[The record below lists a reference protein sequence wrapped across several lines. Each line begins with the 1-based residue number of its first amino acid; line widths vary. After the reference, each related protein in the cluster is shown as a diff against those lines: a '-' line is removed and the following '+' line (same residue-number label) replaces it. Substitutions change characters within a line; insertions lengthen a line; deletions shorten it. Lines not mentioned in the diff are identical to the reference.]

1 MHDFR
6 LQPIMDI
13 TQGADAHGFEL
24 LAGARQRPRWLPHEW
39 IDWYE
44 GLAES
49 MRGKVPAKGRIFL
62 NINSEQA
69 CHPRIVDAIDQILLE
84 RPCVIEWT
92 EDVATCA
99 TIDRASQQIRRWRDR
114 GAMIAVDDI
123 GAGQDGIGRALAV
136 LPHYAK
142 IDCAILDRSRTAGPH
157 FLRSIRE
164 ILEGI
169 GCKVIIEGIE
179 NGDDLRYVK
188 EAGFQLV
195 QGYLYPA
202 TLHLAV
208 SSEQDSDQL
217 RGRPRPSGRGRCQLI
232 CPRRRGF

>member
-1 MHDFR
+1 
-6 LQPIMDI
+6 P
-13 TQGADAHGFEL
+13 HGFEI
-24 LAGARQRPRWLPHEW
+24 LAGARQCPQWLPHEW
-39 IDWYE
+39 IDWYK
-44 GLAES
+44 GLGES
-49 MRGKVPAKGRIFL
+49 IRGKVPAKSRLFL

-69 CHPRIVDAIDQILLE
+69 CQPRIVHAIDQILLE
-84 RPCVIEWT
+84 KPCVIEWT

-99 TIDRASQQIRRWRDR
+99 TMERASQQIRRWRDR

-123 GAGQDGIGRALAV
+123 GAGQDGIGRVLAV

-142 IDCAILDRSRTAGPH
+142 IDCTILDRSRTTSPT
-157 FLRSIRE
+157 FLRNLRE

-179 NGDDLRYVK
+179 TEDDLRYVR

-202 TLHLAV
+202 TQHLAIAERAKENPATL
-208 SSEQDSDQL
+208 SLS
-217 RGRPRPSGRGRCQLI
+217 PSFL
-232 CPRRRGF
+232 P

>member
-13 TQGADAHGFEL
+13 TQSANAHGFEL
-24 LAGARQRPRWLPHEW
+24 LAGARQCPRWLPHEW

-49 MRGKVPAKGRIFL
+49 MRGKVPAKRIFL
-62 NINSEQA
+62 NINSEQS

-92 EDVATCA
+92 EDVATC
-99 TIDRASQQIRRWRDR
+99 TTTERASQQIRRWRDR
-114 GAMIAVDDI
+114 GALIAVDDI

-142 IDCAILDRSRTAGPH
+142 IDCAILERSRTANPS
-157 FLRSIRE
+157 FLRNLRE

-179 NGDDLRYVK
+179 TNDDLRYVK

-202 TLHLAV
+202 TQHFAE
-208 SSEQDSDQL
+208 SREQDTEVLCLS
-217 RGRPRPSGRGRCQLI
+217 P
-232 CPRRRGF
+232 